1 MNFKDSELLV
11 SKLLKVRPNANFDDE
26 EDLEAAFFI
35 CIRDNTDEFKEQLRA
50 VRKQHSKTQAEIAK
64 FLGVTQA
71 AYSGWESGSSFP
83 KASSIKELA
92 EYYDEDPS
100 IFLSFINENDLEHT
114 ESVPVL
120 VKEDLDY
127 CSPALLNIKLHNIK
141 KYFNKS
147 EAEIG
152 HTIHNKFL
160 KPDFATGQF
169 KKVPSSSAVD
179 FFYVV
184 PDDSMEPTVVKGS
197 LVSVSHAVFM
207 GHTDEQKFSRANN
220 KVVLL
225 SINEGPVMLRRV
237 FFEGDL
243 VTLTAANPNYASRS
257 FPLDINEGVI
267 SSITDKGR
275 FSSSNDNK
283 SIILAK
289 SITLLGIA
297 KEMIVDL
304 S

>member
-1 MNFKDSELLV
+1 MNFKDSELFV
-11 SKLLKVRPNANFDDE
+11 SKLLKVRPNTNFDDE

-83 KASSIKELA
+83 KSSSIKELA
-92 EYYDEDPS
+92 KYYNEDPS

-114 ESVPVL
+114 ESVPIL
-120 VKEDLDY
+120 VKDDLDY
-127 CSPALLNIKLHNIK
+127 CSPALLSMKLHQIK
-141 KYFNKS
+141 KNFNKS
-147 EAEIG
+147 E
-152 HTIHNKFL
+152 TDLRNSIHNKFF
-160 KPDFATGQF
+160 KPDFTTGQF

-179 FFYVV
+179 FFYMV

-197 LVSVSHAVFM
+197 LVSISHAVFM
-207 GHTDEQKFSRANN
+207 GGTDEQKFSRANN

-225 SINEGPVMLRRV
+225 SIKDGPVMLRRV

-257 FPLDINEGVI
+257 FPLDTNEGVI

>member
-1 MNFKDSELLV
+1 MGTLFIISFLNLILLLV
-11 SKLLKVRPNANFDDE
+11 NSRRFLQAL
-26 EDLEAAFFI
+26 
-35 CIRDNTDEFKEQLRA
+35 QL
-50 VRKQHSKTQAEIAK
+50 I
-64 FLGVTQA
+64 
-71 AYSGWESGSSFP
+71 
-83 KASSIKELA
+83 
-92 EYYDEDPS
+92 
-100 IFLSFINENDLEHT
+100 
-114 ESVPVL
+114 
-120 VKEDLDY
+120 
-127 CSPALLNIKLHNIK
+127 
-141 KYFNKS
+141 
-147 EAEIG
+147 
-152 HTIHNKFL
+152 
-160 KPDFATGQF
+160 
-169 KKVPSSSAVD
+169 

-184 PDDSMEPTVVKGS
+184 TDDSMEPTVVKGS

-207 GHTDEQKFSRANN
+207 GGTDEQKFSRANN

-225 SINEGPVMLRRV
+225 SIKDCPVMLRHV

-283 SIILAK
+283 SIILVK

-297 KEMIVDL
+297 KEMIVEL

>member
-1 MNFKDSELLV
+1 M
-11 SKLLKVRPNANFDDE
+11 
-26 EDLEAAFFI
+26 
-35 CIRDNTDEFKEQLRA
+35 
-50 VRKQHSKTQAEIAK
+50 
-64 FLGVTQA
+64 
-71 AYSGWESGSSFP
+71 
-83 KASSIKELA
+83 
-92 EYYDEDPS
+92 
-100 IFLSFINENDLEHT
+100 
-114 ESVPVL
+114 
-120 VKEDLDY
+120 
-127 CSPALLNIKLHNIK
+127 KLHQIK
-141 KYFNKS
+141 KNFNKS
-147 EAEIG
+147 ETDLG
-152 HTIHNKFL
+152 NTIHNKFF
-160 KPDFATGQF
+160 KPDFTTGQF
-169 KKVPSSSAVD
+169 KKDPSSSAVD

-207 GHTDEQKFSRANN
+207 GGTDEQKFSRANN

-225 SINEGPVMLRRV
+225 SIKDCPVMLRRV

-275 FSSSNDNK
+275 FSSYNENK
-283 SIILAK
+283 SIILVK

-297 KEMIVDL
+297 KEMIVEL